1 LALLETEHD
10 NLRAALDWGLSA
22 PEPQRGRRLAAA
34 LPRLWILYGHAHE
47 GIEHLK
53 RAIALAPDDRTDLRQ
68 GLDIATAIGDDRTRG
83 RCLNVEAY
91 IYMYR
96 DDATARRLC
105 VEACRYT
112 EAAGDEWGTDV
123 SLVLEA
129 VALTNGDRHEEARP
143 VLDTAVER
151 CRRHGDRL
159 LLAFALG
166 GQVYRA
172 LLTGDPPRRVG
183 WPPRRSGGHARWP
196 TTSASGP
203 ATSRGSWASAATST
217 QG

>member
-1 LALLETEHD
+1 VAGDWRQHC
-10 NLRAALDWGLSA
+10 RA
-22 PEPQRGRRLAAA
+22 
-34 LPRLWILYGHAHE
+34 LWILYGHTHE

-53 RAIALAPDDRTDLRQ
+53 RAIALAPDDRTDLQGRLLVGAAQLGATAAEFELMVDAARQ